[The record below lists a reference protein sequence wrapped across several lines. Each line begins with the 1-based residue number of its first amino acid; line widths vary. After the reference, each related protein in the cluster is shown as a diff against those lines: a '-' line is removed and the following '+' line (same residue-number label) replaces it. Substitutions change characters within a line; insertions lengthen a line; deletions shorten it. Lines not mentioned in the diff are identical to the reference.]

1 MFVRSPGRGG
11 SVCRHSWISDLPAS
25 VSFSLSLCVSL
36 SPSLSL
42 LPLLHLP
49 LFSHH
54 VDLVSFLYKRLRE
67 RWQRLHGPWFLF
79 CFVLF
84 CCWGSLKK
92 TVGLPPCSP
101 SVLTRLYQRLR
112 WSTCHPW
119 TNHCDWGLNSL
130 IGQVPVRSPFGLK
143 EWVSPCHSH
152 WGGEGLEARYT
163 QAIFWTLFCPFY
175 RHGPQSKKMSNLR
188 MQTHQSISKILSEK
202 QNSDGHSASKG
213 PPHLVLRSG
222 YLSFW
227 TLVKVVIISFWML
240 VKVLE
245 AQPSKQTSSPSSS
258 HVCILA
264 GIWDWHSGLLLVHQL
279 LFIWDS
285 YVSLTFRARLM
296 DGFLS
301 IFKWITIYAKLI
313 FL

>member
-1 MFVRSPGRGG
+1 MAETQLKLAEAEKNIYWLMFVRSPGRGG

-25 VSFSLSLCVSL
+25 VSFSLSVCVSL

-119 TNHCDWGLNSL
+119 TNHCDWGWNSL
-130 IGQVPVRSPFGLK
+130 IGQIPVRNPFGT
-143 EWVSPCHSH
+143 
-152 WGGEGLEARYT
+152 EGVRVWKITAC
-163 QAIFWTLFCPFY
+163 F
-175 RHGPQSKKMSNLR
+175 G
-188 MQTHQSISKILSEK
+188 IS
-202 QNSDGHSASKG
+202 QQ
-213 PPHLVLRSG
+213 VL
-222 YLSFW
+222 LC
-227 TLVKVVIISFWML
+227 L
-240 VKVLE
+240 
-245 AQPSKQTSSPSSS
+245 
-258 HVCILA
+258 
-264 GIWDWHSGLLLVHQL
+264 
-279 LFIWDS
+279 
-285 YVSLTFRARLM
+285 
-296 DGFLS
+296 
-301 IFKWITIYAKLI
+301 
-313 FL
+313 

>member
-25 VSFSLSLCVSL
+25 VSFSLSVCVSL

-92 TVGLPPCSP
+92 RVGLPPCSP

-175 RHGPQSKKMSNLR
+175 RYGPQSKKMSNLR

-222 YLSFW
+222 YYFFLDTGEGCYYFF
-227 TLVKVVIISFWML
+227 LDAGEGF
-240 VKVLE
+240 
-245 AQPSKQTSSPSSS
+245 SSS
-258 HVCILA
+258 AFQTNLITIFFTCV
-264 GIWDWHSGLLLVHQL
+264 HSRWYLG
-279 LFIWDS
+279 
-285 YVSLTFRARLM
+285 LTFRPFTCTSVTVYLGFICFFDLPCKV
-296 DGFLS
+296 DGWV
-301 IFKWITIYAKLI
+301 FKHL
-313 FL
+313 